1 VPASPQ
7 DPVTRGLSR
16 SPSLSPHA
24 HCMIARMGV
33 CWKGTP
39 LTIWRAPLL
48 YFEPWTAILKNR
60 NADHNRRSRDAE
72 ETKITKTN
80 IKELFEKA
88 GLVYKEKDGR
98 QIAII
103 GGKEVDILFG
113 EDGVASTE
121 YGPLTKVIRDHLR
134 KLEFVFS
141 GEKGTSIGKRLLK
154 RCSDTEI
161 KKARTIIDAII
172 EEREERGK
180 RDKEVNDKG
189 LLSFL
194 WVVLGSRGRFAARA
208 G

>member
-1 VPASPQ
+1 MP
-7 DPVTRGLSR
+7 
-16 SPSLSPHA
+16 
-24 HCMIARMGV
+24 
-33 CWKGTP
+33 
-39 LTIWRAPLL
+39 
-48 YFEPWTAILKNR
+48 
-60 NADHNRRSRDAE
+60 E
-72 ETKITKTN
+72 ETKIAKTN

-121 YGPLTKVIRDHLR
+121 DGQLTKVIMDHLR
-134 KLEFVFS
+134 KLDSVFS
-141 GEKGTSIGKRLLK
+141 GEKGTSVGKRLLK

-180 RDKEVNDKG
+180 RDKEVNDKEAEIVR
-189 LLSFL
+189 LTDISDKMKAERVRSEEEISVRKENLRIRIDEL
-194 WVVLGSRGRFAARA
+194 RG
-208 G
+208 GGKGGKKPSKKED